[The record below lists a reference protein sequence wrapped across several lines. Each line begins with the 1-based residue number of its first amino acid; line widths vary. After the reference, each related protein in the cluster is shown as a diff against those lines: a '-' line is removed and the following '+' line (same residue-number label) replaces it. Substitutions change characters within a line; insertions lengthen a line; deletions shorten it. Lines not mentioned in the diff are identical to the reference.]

1 MKRIIIVIACVVM
14 LAGLTYALL
23 CTLSSQN
30 DMKASRPDGLI
41 GVLPLVDQKVKVEPV
56 PGLIFK
62 FDTGSDISTI
72 TDSDL
77 QLLRD
82 MGMSVEKKIY
92 PVAGRDGNG
101 RTRICLT
108 RYTVSLPLYDYRFL
122 TDSVSGKVRAVAD
135 KASLN
140 VLEGVDFAPSQTGYS
155 VLGVDFIEK
164 FKVAYDYMNGAVR
177 LYFALPQ
184 GYEAFNKIYYSRA
197 ATDGLWLG
205 KRYYMDMRV
214 DGEMRG
220 FFCDTGIREAMVKMS
235 TSTMSKD
242 TQGILNDTVVT
253 MVSEYPALKNDSEWM
268 EIGSRGGNV
277 KVYYYDNREEPFA
290 FNPLN
295 LFRQDCM
302 IDFAAGE
309 VYLRRY
315 FDVPDQDPPLAS
327 SVEIAD

>member
-1 MKRIIIVIACVVM
+1 MKRIIIVISCVVI
-14 LAGLTYALL
+14 LVALVYGLL

-30 DMKASRPDGLI
+30 DMKASRADGLI

-72 TDSDL
+72 TESDL

-101 RTRICLT
+101 RTRFCLT

-122 TDSVSGKVRAVAD
+122 TDSVSGQVRAVAD

-177 LYFALPQ
+177 LYFDLPQ
-184 GYEAFNKIYYSRA
+184 GYEAFNKIYYSRSVA
-197 ATDGLWLG
+197 DGLWLG

-214 DGEMRG
+214 NGEMRS
-220 FFCDTGIREAMVKMS
+220 F
-235 TSTMSKD
+235 
-242 TQGILNDTVVT
+242 
-253 MVSEYPALKNDSEWM
+253 
-268 EIGSRGGNV
+268 
-277 KVYYYDNREEPFA
+277 
-290 FNPLN
+290 
-295 LFRQDCM
+295 
-302 IDFAAGE
+302 
-309 VYLRRY
+309 
-315 FDVPDQDPPLAS
+315 
-327 SVEIAD
+327 SVIQAYARPW

>member
-1 MKRIIIVIACVVM
+1 MKRIIIVISCVVI
-14 LAGLTYALL
+14 LVALVYGLL

-30 DMKASRPDGLI
+30 DMKASRSDGLI

-72 TDSDL
+72 TESDL
-77 QLLRD
+77 QLLRN

-101 RTRICLT
+101 RTRFCLT

-122 TDSVSGKVRAVAD
+122 TDSVGGQVRAVAD

-177 LYFALPQ
+177 LYFDLPQ
-184 GYEAFNKIYYSRA
+184 GYEAFNKIYYSRSVA
-197 ATDGLWLG
+197 DGLWLG

-214 DGEMRG
+214 NGEMRG
-220 FFCDTGIREAMVKMS
+220 FFCDTGIREAMVKMP
-235 TSTMSKD
+235 T
-242 TQGILNDTVVT
+242 
-253 MVSEYPALKNDSEWM
+253 LKNDSEWF
-268 EIGSRGGNV
+268 EIGSRGGTV

-295 LFRQDCM
+295 LFRQDCI
-302 IDFAAGE
+302 IDFAAGD

>member
-1 MKRIIIVIACVVM
+1 
-14 LAGLTYALL
+14 
-23 CTLSSQN
+23 
-30 DMKASRPDGLI
+30 
-41 GVLPLVDQKVKVEPV
+41 
-56 PGLIFK
+56 
-62 FDTGSDISTI
+62 
-72 TDSDL
+72 
-77 QLLRD
+77 
-82 MGMSVEKKIY
+82 
-92 PVAGRDGNG
+92 
-101 RTRICLT
+101 
-108 RYTVSLPLYDYRFL
+108 
-122 TDSVSGKVRAVAD
+122 
-135 KASLN
+135 
-140 VLEGVDFAPSQTGYS
+140 
-155 VLGVDFIEK
+155 
-164 FKVAYDYMNGAVR
+164 
-177 LYFALPQ
+177 
-184 GYEAFNKIYYSRA
+184 
-197 ATDGLWLG
+197 
-205 KRYYMDMRV
+205 
-214 DGEMRG
+214 
-220 FFCDTGIREAMVKMS
+220 MVKMS